1 MITVYSKNN
10 CPFCD
15 RATALLESKDIP
27 FKVIKMED
35 EPDAREFLMDQGL
48 RSVPQ
53 IFKGVKVY
61 TRDASETLPC
71 NLYGVNSGVET
82 LLKSNFAFGTVAGT
96 THSFVNTTAYKSYRF
111 RPTGTTEPSVKFIME
126 VEFIY

>member
-15 RATALLESKDIP
+15 RAKALLESKNIP
-27 FKVIKMED
+27 FNVIKMED

-53 IFKGVKVY
+53 IFKDGVLLPGGYQGLAAKEEEFF
-61 TRDASETLPC
+61 TTLK
-71 NLYGVNSGVET
+71 G
-82 LLKSNFAFGTVAGT
+82 
-96 THSFVNTTAYKSYRF
+96 
-111 RPTGTTEPSVKFIME
+111 
-126 VEFIY
+126 

>member
-15 RATALLESKDIP
+15 RAKALLESKEVP

-35 EPDAREFLMDQGL
+35 EPSAREFLMDQGL

-53 IFKGVKVY
+53 IFKDGVLLPGGY
-61 TRDASETLPC
+61 QGLASKDEEFFTTLK
-71 NLYGVNSGVET
+71 G
-82 LLKSNFAFGTVAGT
+82 
-96 THSFVNTTAYKSYRF
+96 
-111 RPTGTTEPSVKFIME
+111 
-126 VEFIY
+126 

>member
-15 RATALLESKDIP
+15 RAKALLESKDIP

-35 EPDAREFLMDQGL
+35 EPDARGFLMDQGL

-53 IFKGVKVY
+53 IFKDGVLLPGGYQGLAGK
-61 TRDASETLPC
+61 DDEFFNTLK
-71 NLYGVNSGVET
+71 G
-82 LLKSNFAFGTVAGT
+82 
-96 THSFVNTTAYKSYRF
+96 
-111 RPTGTTEPSVKFIME
+111 
-126 VEFIY
+126 

>member
-15 RATALLESKDIP
+15 RATALLESKNIP

-35 EPDAREFLMDQGL
+35 EPDARGFLMDQGL

-53 IFKGVKVY
+53 IFKDGVLLPGGYQGLAGK
-61 TRDASETLPC
+61 DEEFFNTLK
-71 NLYGVNSGVET
+71 G
-82 LLKSNFAFGTVAGT
+82 
-96 THSFVNTTAYKSYRF
+96 
-111 RPTGTTEPSVKFIME
+111 
-126 VEFIY
+126 

>member
-15 RATALLESKDIP
+15 RAKALLESKDIP

-35 EPDAREFLMDQGL
+35 EPSAREFLMEQGL

-53 IFKGVKVY
+53 IFKDGVLLPGGFQGLAGK
-61 TRDASETLPC
+61 DEAFFETLK
-71 NLYGVNSGVET
+71 G
-82 LLKSNFAFGTVAGT
+82 
-96 THSFVNTTAYKSYRF
+96 
-111 RPTGTTEPSVKFIME
+111 
-126 VEFIY
+126 